1 VSSASSTVVAVPN
14 PWTNAM
20 ELRVVPNPLEC
31 PPAKDPHS
39 DIAMFRRVAAE
50 KIDKWRRN
58 AYERQMVNHGV
69 VNKAWSWKPAPLYQI
84 DFKTPTYN
92 PNEATVTL
100 LVNRQD

>member
-1 VSSASSTVVAVPN
+1 
-14 PWTNAM
+14 M

-39 DIAMFRRVAAE
+39 DIAMFRRVAEE
-50 KIDKWRRN
+50 KIKIWRRN
-58 AYERQMVNHGV
+58 AYEKQMVSHGV
-69 VNKAWSWKPAPLYQI
+69 VIKARSWKPAPLYQI

-92 PNEATVTL
+92 LNEATVTL